1 MNSAIILTCF
11 VVGLF
16 IILVLLIATAIRIV
30 REYERLVV
38 FRLGKAIGQKGPGLV
53 LLIPIVDQ
61 PVRVDLREQYQEIP
75 HQTCITKDNVTI
87 SVDFLIYYKVLD
99 AVSSVVQVG
108 NFAGASQGIATTTLR
123 AVIGDIILDDVLAQR
138 EHINTVLRTKLD
150 EVTERWGVK
159 VTAVEI
165 REIIPPRDIQEAMT
179 RQMSA
184 ERTRR
189 AVVTEADGRKQAAIT
204 VAEGDKQAVIL
215 RAEGDRQSRILQA
228 EGFSL
233 ALQTI
238 FNVAHTIDPKT
249 LSLQYLDTLK
259 QLGASP
265 ATKFVFP
272 MEFTNLLRPFMGYIE
287 NAESDGSAGSGGGE
301 SQVTV
306 PDSTAPAAPQ
316 AARPS
321 GGGTGSSQTA

>member
-1 MNSAIILTCF
+1 MQALISAGCFAFALLVIIVL
-11 VVGLF
+11 
-16 IILVLLIATAIRIV
+16 ILLTAIRIV

-38 FRLGKAIGQKGPGLV
+38 FRLGKALTPERGPGLV

-61 PVRVDLREQYQEIP
+61 PVKVDLREQYQEIP

-87 SVDFLIYYKVLD
+87 SVDFLIYYQVKQ
-99 AVSSVVQVG
+99 AIQSVVNVQ

-189 AVVTEADGRKQAAIT
+189 AVVTEADGKKQAAIT

-238 FNVAHTIDPKT
+238 YNVARGIDPKT

-259 QLGASP
+259 QLGLSP
-265 ATKFVFP
+265 STKFIFP
-272 MEFTNLLRPFMGYIE
+272 MEFTNLLRPFMGYV
-287 NAESDGSAGSGGGE
+287 AEATGNGGPEGME
-301 SQVTV
+301 SKIVV
-306 PDSTAPAAPQ
+306 PDSTAPSAPQ
-316 AARPS
+316 VAPPS
-321 GGGTGSSQTA
+321 GGGTGTSQTA

>member
-1 MNSAIILTCF
+1 MDFLFSAGCF
-11 VVGLF
+11 LLALLVIV
-16 IILVLLIATAIRIV
+16 ILVLITAIRIV

-38 FRLGKAIGQKGPGLV
+38 FRLGKSIGARGPGLV
-53 LLIPIVDQ
+53 LLIPLVDV
-61 PVRVDLREQYQEIP
+61 PAKVDLREQYQEIP

-189 AVVTEADGRKQAAIT
+189 AVVTEADGKKQAAIT

-238 FNVAHTIDPKT
+238 YNVARGIDPKT

-265 ATKFVFP
+265 STKFIFP
-272 MEFTNLLRPFMGYIE
+272 MEFSNLLKPFMGYIGE
-287 NAESDGSAGSGGGE
+287 ASGNGGTEGAESKVA
-301 SQVTV
+301 VAN
-306 PDSTAPAAPQ
+306 STAPATPQVAP
-316 AARPS
+316 PS
-321 GGGTGSSQTA
+321 GGGTGTSQTA

>member
-1 MNSAIILTCF
+1 MDVF
-11 VVGLF
+11 V
-16 IILVLLIATAIRIV
+16 LVLCGVAVLLVVLIVLFVGAIKIV
-30 REYERLVV
+30 REYQRIIV
-38 FRLGKAIGQKGPGLV
+38 FRLGKSLGERGPGLII
-53 LLIPIVDQ
+53 LIPFVDR
-61 PVRVDLREQYQEIP
+61 PVLVDLREQYQEIP

-87 SVDFLIYYKVLD
+87 SVDFLIYFKVLD
-99 AVSSVVQVG
+99 AASTVIQVG
-108 NFAGASQGIATTTLR
+108 NFAGAAQGIATTTLR

-138 EHINTVLRTKLD
+138 EHINQVLRTKLD

-165 REIIPPRDIQEAMT
+165 REIIPPKDIQEAMT

-189 AVVTEADGRKQAAIT
+189 AVVTEADGKKQAAIT

-233 ALQTI
+233 ALDTV
-238 FNVAHTIDPKT
+238 FKVAQNIDSKT

-259 QLGASP
+259 VMGASSS
-265 ATKFVFP
+265 TKFIFP
-272 MEFTNLLRPFMGYIE
+272 MEFTNLLKPFVGI
-287 NAESDGSAGSGGGE
+287 ASDALGEGDGG
-301 SQVTV
+301 QKKT
-306 PDSTAPAAPQ
+306 
-316 AARPS
+316 
-321 GGGTGSSQTA
+321 